1 MSHQPR
7 RDAATGL
14 CQTGQVHRGGF
25 SPAKHGGETNE
36 NGSFKQV
43 DGYFN
48 HENICVFSVL
58 MVLFWCYCGKILK
71 L

>member
-1 MSHQPR
+1 VPNR
-7 RDAATGL
+7 P
-14 CQTGQVHRGGF
+14 HRGGF
-25 SPAKHGGETNE
+25 LPAKHGGETNE

-48 HENICVFSVL
+48 HENILCGFSVL
-58 MVLFWCYCGKILK
+58 MVLFWCYCGKIIK